1 MQPLGRHLVFTAKE
15 VRRRFEA
22 RLAEAGGS
30 LPVWAVL
37 SALEL
42 GSCANQ
48 HQLAVE
54 LHIEGPTL
62 TRHLDRL
69 EAEGLIERHRDP
81 ADRRS
86 VRVEATAAGKE
97 LYERL
102 LAVAR
107 KTDEELRSGL
117 SEREAETLD
126 RLLTKVEAALSRAPA
141 ATGSRSRTLRR

>member
-1 MQPLGRHLVFTAKE
+1 MEPLGRHLVFTAKE

-37 SALEL
+37 SGLEL
-42 GSCANQ
+42 GPCRNQ
-48 HQLAVE
+48 HELAMG

-69 EAEGLIERHRDP
+69 EAEGLIARQRDP
-81 ADRRS
+81 SDRRA
-86 VRVEATAAGKE
+86 VRVEVTPAGRD
-97 LYERL
+97 LYARL
-102 LAVAR
+102 LEVAR

-126 RLLTKVEAALSRAPA
+126 RLLTKVQAALARPAA
-141 ATGSRSRTLRR
+141 ATGP